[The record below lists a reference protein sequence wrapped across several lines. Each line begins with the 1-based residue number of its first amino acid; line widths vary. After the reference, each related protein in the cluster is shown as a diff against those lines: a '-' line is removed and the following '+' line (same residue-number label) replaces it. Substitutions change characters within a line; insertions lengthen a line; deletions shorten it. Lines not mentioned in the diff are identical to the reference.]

1 MRQNE
6 EIDRLQLPRIEDD
19 AQLEELKSRQ
29 ELVEIEENQALRVN
43 PQLDPDRRYCRPW
56 TLAFLNDMSDAYY
69 KQFHTYIQV
78 NSAVRTVEQQRRL
91 RRVNGNAAPEAGETA
106 SSHLAGLTVDI
117 SKRGLSRKQH
127 KWIENYLADLREEGL
142 IEAAEERRQAVF
154 HIMVSERYA
163 HRDEPAATTAAA
175 TD

>member
-78 NSAVRTVEQQRRL
+78 NSAVRTVELQL
-91 RRVNGNAAPEAGETA
+91 WLLAARACETA
-106 SSHLAGLTVDI
+106 TTTRSTSVVWSRAAHGEEMTAENKKTARRRSLELA
-117 SKRGLSRKQH
+117 
-127 KWIENYLADLREEGL
+127 
-142 IEAAEERRQAVF
+142 
-154 HIMVSERYA
+154 M
-163 HRDEPAATTAAA
+163 
-175 TD
+175 